1 MTYRLAIF
9 DLDGTLADTFPWFL
23 QIINDVADRF
33 RFKRIEAHEVES
45 LRRLSALDMI
55 RHLEVPA
62 WKLPFVARH
71 MRALAARDLNELR
84 LFEGVGEMVT
94 DVSAAGVQIA
104 IVSSNSESNV
114 RRLLGPELAARVHH
128 FACGASLFGKGRKIQ
143 QTLQA
148 LRVAPPNAIL
158 IGDEIRDHE
167 AAQSTGVAFGAVE
180 WGYTA
185 PEALS
190 AIPPTV
196 LFRTPSDI
204 AEFLVASGS
213 EPTS

>member
-71 MRALAARDLNELR
+71 MRALAARDLTELR

-104 IVSSNSESNV
+104 IVSSN
-114 RRLLGPELAARVHH
+114 L
-128 FACGASLFGKGRKIQ
+128 
-143 QTLQA
+143 
-148 LRVAPPNAIL
+148 
-158 IGDEIRDHE
+158 
-167 AAQSTGVAFGAVE
+167 
-180 WGYTA
+180 
-185 PEALS
+185 
-190 AIPPTV
+190 
-196 LFRTPSDI
+196 
-204 AEFLVASGS
+204 
-213 EPTS
+213 